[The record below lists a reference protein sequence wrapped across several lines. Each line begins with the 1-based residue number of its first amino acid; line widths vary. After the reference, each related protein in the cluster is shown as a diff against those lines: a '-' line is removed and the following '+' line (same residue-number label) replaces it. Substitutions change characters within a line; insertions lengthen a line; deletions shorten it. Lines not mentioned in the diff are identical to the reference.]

1 MAIAPGDKRGNG
13 TRKKAS
19 TRKFPAM
26 IASASE
32 MSQMFAANDI
42 GSPGHIE
49 WKITDPHATFA
60 IN

>member
-1 MAIAPGDKRGNG
+1 MIVSGGLRGRD
-13 TRKKAS
+13 TTKKAS

-32 MSQMFAANDI
+32 MSQMFGANDI